1 MNKQLIRELGLES
14 AYDFNVWSQANGEL
28 TLTAYELSFAGAFGF
43 HKNVQTNNSK
53 YHSITFTAP
62 KDIAEIEYLL
72 DDMYVNHYPLTDY
85 DEWVGLD
92 FVTRD
97 KVPARI
103 ARFITDLPEYT
114 PVVNEYDR
122 EEESWKQ
129 RLLEI

>member
-14 AYDFNVWSQANGEL
+14 GYDFNVWSQADGSI
-28 TLTAYELSFAGAFGF
+28 TLTAYELSFVGAIGF
-43 HKNVQTNNSK
+43 NNIQTNNSK

-72 DDMYVNHYPLTDY
+72 DDLYINHYPLTDY
-85 DEWVGLD
+85 DEWVALD
-92 FVTRD
+92 FITRD

-114 PVVNEYDR
+114 PVINEYDR

>member
-1 MNKQLIRELGLES
+1 MNKQLIDQLGLES
-14 AYDFNVWSQANGEL
+14 AYDFNIWSQADGSI
-28 TLTAYELSFAGAFGF
+28 TLTAYELSFVGAIGF
-43 HKNVQTNNSK
+43 NNIQTNNSK

-72 DDMYVNHYPLTDY
+72 DDLYINHYPLTDY

-103 ARFITDLPEYT
+103 ARFVTDLPEYT
-114 PVVNEYDR
+114 PVIHEYDR